1 MWRRKEQTNTS
12 GPAADD
18 PHCDD
23 VVELTRLSF
32 IAEAIA
38 IKQDLERIGIP
49 GSVFEADAGGWAPHF
64 AIGQGHRV
72 MVRAGDLPRAQQLL
86 SEVGG
91 QVPVDEVPSSPSVKK
106 HRRTHGDA

>member
-1 MWRRKEQTNTS
+1 MWRRKEQADTS
-12 GPAADD
+12 QPSADD
-18 PHCDD
+18 HPPDD

-49 GSVFEADAGGWAPHF
+49 ASVFEADAGGWAPHF
-64 AIGQGHRV
+64 AIGQGHRL
-72 MVRAGDLPRAQQLL
+72 MVRSDDLPRAQQLL

-91 QVPVDEVPSSPSVKK
+91 QVAVDEVPSSSPVKK
-106 HRRTHGDA
+106 HRRSHGDA